1 MPEIGYNELTS
12 KICEVLMDRDNR
24 KFLKKLSVC
33 VAVIFVAVTAVSL
46 CVMNFTPLN
55 RLIGGYEEQKLD
67 LSRAYGANITYN
79 DDGTITLG
87 EGYSEIEF
95 TGIDA
100 RVGSIGF
107 DIDFDGSGKSGKV
120 YVDFADSTGS
130 YYKTNIARLT
140 LEDELDN
147 VMTCSF
153 SGEVSSLRLE
163 ISLDNYSSATLRGIT
178 LNQSISALH
187 ITETVLIYLL
197 IAAAAAA
204 VIYTVANPTGA
215 RRKFSENKVSCTRI
229 AAVITAAVMAFS
241 VYLTVTNMQKGWS
254 STHYS
259 FTSQEGDQISK
270 ELVDAFEHHQVSL
283 LEEPS
288 EELLSLDNPY
298 EYARREVE
306 VTQENFLWDHCLYN
320 GKYYSYYGIGP
331 VLALFL
337 PYHLITGYYFPSGWA
352 TLIFSL
358 VGIIFLTK
366 IYLAVIEKKFR
377 ELPTNTV
384 LAGLITLQ
392 MSSGIMFSAARPKFY
407 ELAIAGGFMCLTVGA
422 YLLMTSNI
430 LWDGKISYV
439 RLGFASFFLGYAVMC
454 RPTLAVYCI
463 AALFF
468 FAGGLKKALDGLEKK
483 QKTRT
488 FFKYAAVAL
497 VPLGVIALGQMV
509 YNYLRFDNP
518 LDFGIQ
524 YSLTIN
530 DFINSEFHWKYVLIN
545 MYAYLLNMPYFTPKT
560 FTHLASSVERFGL
573 NGYMFIDDAGKN
585 LISVGIIYRALPIFS
600 YLFAGKALNRVEKKK
615 RLLPMLL
622 IGVTCILMPLA
633 IIFSSWESGY
643 AVRYNADFSWQMVIG
658 ALVVAFT
665 LYKSIK
671 SESTKKLVNLIF
683 TVSTVACIYV
693 NMAQL
698 VSFVSVESTFWTN
711 LWR

>member
-1 MPEIGYNELTS
+1 
-12 KICEVLMDRDNR
+12 MDRENR
-24 KFLKKLSVC
+24 KFLKKLSICIV
-33 VAVIFVAVTAVSL
+33 VLFVIVTSVNL
-46 CVMNFTPLN
+46 CVMNFTPIN
-55 RLIGGYEEQKLD
+55 RLLGGYEEQKLD
-67 LSRAYGANITYN
+67 LSRADGANITYN

-87 EGYSEIEF
+87 EGYAELEF

-107 DIDFDGSGKSGKV
+107 DIDFGDSKKGGKV
-120 YVDFADSTGS
+120 CADFADATSS
-130 YYKTNIARLT
+130 YYRKNLTRLT
-140 LEDELDN
+140 IGKNFDN
-147 VMTCSF
+147 VMVCNF
-153 SGEVSSLRLE
+153 SGDVSRLRFE
-163 ISLDNYSSATLRGIT
+163 ISLDDYQSATLKGIT
-178 LNQSISALH
+178 LNQSISPMHIAEIVGLWFLVALGLT
-187 ITETVLIYLL
+187 ILIYM
-197 IAAAAAA
+197 I
-204 VIYTVANPTGA
+204 ANPVGA
-215 RRKFSENKVSCTRI
+215 RKKFSENRVGCARV
-229 AAVITAAVMAFS
+229 AAFITAAAMVFT
-241 VYLTVTNMQKGWS
+241 VCLTVTNVMKGWS
-254 STHYS
+254 NTYYS
-259 FTSQEGDQISK
+259 FTSQEGNQISK
-270 ELVDAFEHHQVSL
+270 ELVDAFEHHQVNL

-288 EELLSLDNPY
+288 EDLLKLDDPY
-298 EYARREVE
+298 EYVKRDAEVGSG
-306 VTQENFLWDHCLYN
+306 NFLWDHCFYN

-352 TLIFSL
+352 TLMFSL
-358 VGIIFLTK
+358 IGILFLTK

-377 ELPTNTV
+377 DLPTNTV
-384 LAGLITLQ
+384 TAGLITLQ
-392 MSSGIMFSAARPKFY
+392 LSSGIMFSAARPLFY
-407 ELAIAGGFMCLTVGA
+407 ELAIASGFMCVAIGA

-439 RLGFASFFLGYAVMC
+439 RLGFASFFLGYAVLC

-468 FAGGLKKALDGLEKK
+468 FAGGLKKALDGLEKR

-497 VPLGVIALGQMV
+497 VPLGIIALGQMT

-530 DFINSEFHWKYVLIN
+530 DFTHAEFHWKYVLIN
-545 MYAYLLNMPYFTPKT
+545 MYAYLFNMPHFTPRK
-560 FTHLASSVERFGL
+560 FTYLASSAERFGI
-573 NGYMFIDDAGKN
+573 NGYTFFDDAGKN
-585 LISVGIIYRALPIFS
+585 LVSVGIIYRALPMFA
-600 YLFAGKALNRVEKKK
+600 YLFSGKALQRVEKKK
-615 RLLPMLL
+615 RILPALL

-671 SESTKKLVNLIF
+671 SESTKKLVDLIF
-683 TVSTVACIYV
+683 TFSTVVCVYV
-693 NMAQL
+693 NIAQL
-698 VSFVSVESTFWTN
+698 IAFTSVEPAFWIN
-711 LWR
+711 LWK

>member
-1 MPEIGYNELTS
+1 
-12 KICEVLMDRDNR
+12 MDRENR
-24 KFLKKLSVC
+24 KFLKKLSICIV
-33 VAVIFVAVTAVSL
+33 VLFVIVTSVNL
-46 CVMNFTPLN
+46 CVMNFTPIN
-55 RLIGGYEEQKLD
+55 RLLGGYEEQKLD
-67 LSRAYGANITYN
+67 LSRADGANITYN

-87 EGYSEIEF
+87 EGYAELEF

-107 DIDFDGSGKSGKV
+107 DIDFGDSKKGGKV
-120 YVDFADSTGS
+120 CADFADATSS
-130 YYKTNIARLT
+130 YYRKNLTRLT
-140 LEDELDN
+140 IGKNFDN
-147 VMTCSF
+147 VMVCNF
-153 SGEVSSLRLE
+153 SGDVSRLRFE
-163 ISLDNYSSATLRGIT
+163 ISLDDYQSATLKGIT
-178 LNQSISALH
+178 LNQSISPMHIAEIVGLWFLVALGLT
-187 ITETVLIYLL
+187 ILIYM
-197 IAAAAAA
+197 I
-204 VIYTVANPTGA
+204 ANPVGA
-215 RRKFSENKVSCTRI
+215 RKKFSENRVGCARV
-229 AAVITAAVMAFS
+229 AAFITAAAMVFT
-241 VYLTVTNMQKGWS
+241 VCLTVTNVMKGWS
-254 STHYS
+254 NTYYS
-259 FTSQEGDQISK
+259 FTSQEGNQISK
-270 ELVDAFEHHQVSL
+270 ELVDAFEHHQVNL

-288 EELLSLDNPY
+288 EDLLKLDDPY
-298 EYARREVE
+298 EYVKRDAEVGSG
-306 VTQENFLWDHCLYN
+306 NFLWDHCFYN

-352 TLIFSL
+352 TLMFSL
-358 VGIIFLTK
+358 IGILFLTK

-377 ELPTNTV
+377 DLPTNTV
-384 LAGLITLQ
+384 TAGLITLQ
-392 MSSGIMFSAARPKFY
+392 LSSGIMFSAARPLFY
-407 ELAIAGGFMCLTVGA
+407 ELAIASGFMCVAIGA

-439 RLGFASFFLGYAVMC
+439 RLGFASFFLGYAVLC

-468 FAGGLKKALDGLEKK
+468 FAGGLKKALDGLEKR

-497 VPLGVIALGQMV
+497 VPLGIIALGQMV

-530 DFINSEFHWKYVLIN
+530 DFTRAEFHWKYVLIN
-545 MYAYLLNMPYFTPKT
+545 MYAYLFNMPHFTPRK
-560 FTHLASSVERFGL
+560 FTYLASSAERFGI
-573 NGYMFIDDAGKN
+573 NGYTFFDDAGKN
-585 LISVGIIYRALPIFS
+585 LVSVGIIYRALPMFA
-600 YLFAGKALNRVEKKK
+600 YLFSGKALQRVEKKK
-615 RLLPMLL
+615 RVLPILL

-671 SESTKKLVNLIF
+671 SESTKKLVDLIF
-683 TVSTVACIYV
+683 TFSTVVCVYV
-693 NMAQL
+693 NIAQL
-698 VSFVSVESTFWTN
+698 IAFTSVEQAFWIN
-711 LWR
+711 LWK

>member
-1 MPEIGYNELTS
+1 
-12 KICEVLMDRDNR
+12 MDRENR
-24 KFLKKLSVC
+24 KFLKKLSICIV
-33 VAVIFVAVTAVSL
+33 VLFVIVTSVNL
-46 CVMNFTPLN
+46 CVMNFTPIN
-55 RLIGGYEEQKLD
+55 RLLGGYEEQKLD
-67 LSRAYGANITYN
+67 LSRADGANITYN

-87 EGYSEIEF
+87 EGYAELEF

-107 DIDFDGSGKSGKV
+107 DIDFGDSTKGGKV
-120 YVDFADSTGS
+120 CADFADATSS
-130 YYKTNIARLT
+130 YYRKNLTRLT
-140 LEDELDN
+140 IGKNFDN
-147 VMTCSF
+147 VMVCNF
-153 SGEVSSLRLE
+153 SGDVSRLRFE
-163 ISLDNYSSATLRGIT
+163 ISLDDYQSATLKGIT
-178 LNQSISALH
+178 LNQSISPMHIAEIVGLWFLVALGLT
-187 ITETVLIYLL
+187 ILIYM
-197 IAAAAAA
+197 I
-204 VIYTVANPTGA
+204 ANPVGA
-215 RRKFSENKVSCTRI
+215 RKKFSENRVGCARV
-229 AAVITAAVMAFS
+229 AAFITAAAMVFT
-241 VYLTVTNMQKGWS
+241 VCLTVTNVMKGWS
-254 STHYS
+254 TTHYS
-259 FTSQEGDQISK
+259 FTSQEGNQISK
-270 ELVDAFEHHQVSL
+270 ELVDAFEHHQVNL

-288 EELLSLDNPY
+288 EDLLKLDNPY
-298 EYARREVE
+298 EYVKRDAEVGSG
-306 VTQENFLWDHCLYN
+306 NFLWDHCFYN

-352 TLIFSL
+352 TLMFSL
-358 VGIIFLTK
+358 IGILFLTK

-377 ELPTNTV
+377 DLPTNTV
-384 LAGLITLQ
+384 TAGLITLQ
-392 MSSGIMFSAARPKFY
+392 LSSGIMFSAARPLFY
-407 ELAIAGGFMCLTVGA
+407 ELAIASGFMCVAIGA

-439 RLGFASFFLGYAVMC
+439 RLGFASFFLGYAVLC

-468 FAGGLKKALDGLEKK
+468 FAGGLKKALDGLEKR

-497 VPLGVIALGQMV
+497 VPLGIIALGQMT

-530 DFINSEFHWKYVLIN
+530 DFTHAEFHWKYVLIN
-545 MYAYLLNMPYFTPKT
+545 MYAYLFNMPHFTPRK
-560 FTHLASSVERFGL
+560 FTYLASSAERFGI
-573 NGYMFIDDAGKN
+573 NGYTFFDDAGKN
-585 LISVGIIYRALPIFS
+585 LVSVGIIYRALPMFA
-600 YLFAGKALNRVEKKK
+600 YLFSGKALQRVEKKK
-615 RLLPMLL
+615 RVLPILL

-671 SESTKKLVNLIF
+671 SESTKKLVDLIF
-683 TVSTVACIYV
+683 MFSTVVCVYV
-693 NMAQL
+693 NIAQL
-698 VSFVSVESTFWTN
+698 IAFTSVEPAFWIN
-711 LWR
+711 LWK

>member
-1 MPEIGYNELTS
+1 
-12 KICEVLMDRDNR
+12 MDRENR
-24 KFLKKLSVC
+24 KFLKKLSIC
-33 VAVIFVAVTAVSL
+33 IAVLFVIVTSVSL
-46 CVMNFTPLN
+46 CVMNFTPIN
-55 RLIGGYEEQKLD
+55 RLLGGYDEQKLD
-67 LSRAYGANITYN
+67 LSSADGANTTYN

-107 DIDFDGSGKSGKV
+107 DVDFVGTTLSEGTVS
-120 YVDFADSTGS
+120 VDFADSTSS
-130 YYKTNIARLT
+130 YYRKNMVKGKLYRTTFAAEKFGGDTACI
-140 LEDELDN
+140 
-147 VMTCSF
+147 MTCNF
-153 SGEVSSLRLE
+153 SGEVSKLKFTVFIDSGDGAILK
-163 ISLDNYSSATLRGIT
+163 GIT
-178 LNQSISALH
+178 LNKAISPLQMAITIFIHLVVALAAE
-187 ITETVLIYLL
+187 IIIY
-197 IAAAAAA
+197 I
-204 VIYTVANPTGA
+204 IANPVGA
-215 RRKFSENKVSCTRI
+215 RKKFSENRVGCARV
-229 AAVITAAVMAFS
+229 AAFITAAAMVFT
-241 VYLTVTNMQKGWS
+241 VCLTVTNVMKGWS
-254 STHYS
+254 NTYYS
-259 FTSQEGDQISK
+259 FTSQEGNQISK
-270 ELVDAFEHHQVSL
+270 ELVDAFEHHQVNL

-288 EELLSLDNPY
+288 EDLLKLDNPY
-298 EYARREVE
+298 EYVKRDAEVGSG
-306 VTQENFLWDHCLYN
+306 NFLWDHCFYN

-352 TLIFSL
+352 TLMFSL
-358 VGIIFLTK
+358 IGILFLTK

-377 ELPTNTV
+377 DLPTNTV
-384 LAGLITLQ
+384 TAGLITLQ
-392 MSSGIMFSAARPKFY
+392 LSSGIMFSAARPTFY
-407 ELAIAGGFMCLTVGA
+407 ELAIASGFMCVAIGA

-439 RLGFASFFLGYAVMC
+439 RLGFASFFLGYAVLC

-468 FAGGLKKALDGLEKK
+468 FAGGLKKALDGLEKR

-497 VPLGVIALGQMV
+497 VPLGIIALGQMT

-530 DFINSEFHWKYVLIN
+530 DFTRAEFHWKYVLIN
-545 MYAYLLNMPYFTPKT
+545 MYAYLFNMPHFTPRK
-560 FTHLASSVERFGL
+560 FTYLASSAERFGI
-573 NGYMFIDDAGKN
+573 NGYTFFDDAGKN
-585 LISVGIIYRALPIFS
+585 LVSVGIIYRALPIFA
-600 YLFAGKALNRVEKKK
+600 YLFSGKALKRVEKKK
-615 RLLPMLL
+615 RILPALL
-622 IGVTCILMPLA
+622 IGVTCILMPLV

-671 SESTKKLVNLIF
+671 SESTKKLVDLIF
-683 TVSTVACIYV
+683 TFSTVVCVYV
-693 NMAQL
+693 NIAQL
-698 VSFVSVESTFWTN
+698 ILFTGIEEIVFWTN

>member
-1 MPEIGYNELTS
+1 
-12 KICEVLMDRDNR
+12 MDRENR
-24 KFLKKLSVC
+24 KFLKKLSICIV
-33 VAVIFVAVTAVSL
+33 VLFVIVTSVNL
-46 CVMNFTPLN
+46 CVMNFTPIN
-55 RLIGGYEEQKLD
+55 RLLGGYEEQKLD
-67 LSRAYGANITYN
+67 LSRADGANITYN

-107 DIDFDGSGKSGKV
+107 DVDFVGTTLSEGTVS
-120 YVDFADSTGS
+120 VDFADSTSS
-130 YYKTNIARLT
+130 YYRKNMVKGKLYRTTFAAEKFGGDTACI
-140 LEDELDN
+140 
-147 VMTCSF
+147 MTCNF
-153 SGEVSSLRLE
+153 SGEVSKLKFTVFIDSGDGAILK
-163 ISLDNYSSATLRGIT
+163 GIT
-178 LNQSISALH
+178 LNKAISPLQMAITIFIHLVVALAAE
-187 ITETVLIYLL
+187 IIIY
-197 IAAAAAA
+197 I
-204 VIYTVANPTGA
+204 IANPVGA
-215 RRKFSENKVSCTRI
+215 RKKFSENRVGCARV
-229 AAVITAAVMAFS
+229 AAFITAAAMVFT
-241 VYLTVTNMQKGWS
+241 VCLTVTNVMKGWS
-254 STHYS
+254 TTHYS
-259 FTSQEGDQISK
+259 FTSQEGNQISK
-270 ELVDAFEHHQVSL
+270 ELVDAFEHHQVNL

-288 EELLSLDNPY
+288 EDLLKLDNPY
-298 EYARREVE
+298 EYVKRDAEVGSG
-306 VTQENFLWDHCLYN
+306 NFLWDHCFYN

-352 TLIFSL
+352 TLMFSL
-358 VGIIFLTK
+358 IGILFLTK

-377 ELPTNTV
+377 DLPTNTV
-384 LAGLITLQ
+384 TAGLITLQ
-392 MSSGIMFSAARPKFY
+392 LSSGIMFSAARPLFY
-407 ELAIAGGFMCLTVGA
+407 ELAIASGFMCVAIGA

-439 RLGFASFFLGYAVMC
+439 RLGFASFFLGYAVLC

-468 FAGGLKKALDGLEKK
+468 FAGGLKKALDGLEKR

-497 VPLGVIALGQMV
+497 VPLGIIALGQMT

-530 DFINSEFHWKYVLIN
+530 DFTRAEFHWKYVLIN
-545 MYAYLLNMPYFTPKT
+545 MYAYLFNMPHFTPRK
-560 FTHLASSVERFGL
+560 FTYLASSVERFGI
-573 NGYMFIDDAGKN
+573 NGYMFFDEGGKN
-585 LISVGIIYRALPIFS
+585 LISVGIIYRALPIFA
-600 YLFAGKALNRVEKKK
+600 YLFSGKALKRVEKKK
-615 RLLPMLL
+615 RILPALL
-622 IGVTCILMPLA
+622 IGVTCILMPLV

-671 SESTKKLVNLIF
+671 SESTKKLVDLIF
-683 TVSTVACIYV
+683 TFSTVVCVYV
-693 NMAQL
+693 NIAQL
-698 VSFVSVESTFWTN
+698 ILFTGIEEIVFWTN

>member
-1 MPEIGYNELTS
+1 
-12 KICEVLMDRDNR
+12 MDRENR
-24 KFLKKLSVC
+24 KFLKKLSICIV
-33 VAVIFVAVTAVSL
+33 VLFVIVTSVNL
-46 CVMNFTPLN
+46 CVMNFTPIN
-55 RLIGGYEEQKLD
+55 RLLGGYEEQKLD
-67 LSRAYGANITYN
+67 LSRADGANITYN

-107 DIDFDGSGKSGKV
+107 DVDFVGTTLSEGTVS
-120 YVDFADSTGS
+120 VDFADSTSS
-130 YYKTNIARLT
+130 YYRKNMVKGKLYRTTFAAEKFGGDTACI
-140 LEDELDN
+140 
-147 VMTCSF
+147 MTCNF
-153 SGEVSSLRLE
+153 SGEVSKLKFTVFIDSGDGAILK
-163 ISLDNYSSATLRGIT
+163 GIT
-178 LNQSISALH
+178 LNKAISPLQMAITIFIHLVVALAAE
-187 ITETVLIYLL
+187 IIIY
-197 IAAAAAA
+197 I
-204 VIYTVANPTGA
+204 IANPVGA
-215 RRKFSENKVSCTRI
+215 RKKFSENRVGCARV
-229 AAVITAAVMAFS
+229 AAFITAAAMVFT
-241 VYLTVTNMQKGWS
+241 VCLTVTNVMKGWPDS
-254 STHYS
+254 FYS
-259 FTSQEGDQISK
+259 FTSQGGDQISK
-270 ELVDAFEHHQVSL
+270 GLVDAFEHHQVNL

-288 EELLSLDNPY
+288 EDLLKLDNPY
-298 EYARREVE
+298 EYVKRDAEVGSG
-306 VTQENFLWDHCLYN
+306 NFLWDHCFYN

-352 TLIFSL
+352 TLMFSL
-358 VGIIFLTK
+358 IGILFLTK

-377 ELPTNTV
+377 DLPTNTV
-384 LAGLITLQ
+384 TAGLITLQ
-392 MSSGIMFSAARPKFY
+392 LSSGVMFSAARPLFY
-407 ELAIAGGFMCLTVGA
+407 ELAIASGFMCVAIGA

-439 RLGFASFFLGYAVMC
+439 RLGFASFFLGYAVLC

-468 FAGGLKKALDGLEKK
+468 FAGGLKKALDGLEKR

-497 VPLGVIALGQMV
+497 VPLGIIALGQMT

-530 DFINSEFHWKYVLIN
+530 DFTRAEFHWKYVLIN
-545 MYAYLLNMPYFTPKT
+545 MYAYLFNMPHFTPRK
-560 FTHLASSVERFGL
+560 FTYLASSVERFGI
-573 NGYMFIDDAGKN
+573 NGYMFFDEGGKN
-585 LISVGIIYRALPIFS
+585 LISVGIIYRALPIFA
-600 YLFAGKALNRVEKKK
+600 YLFSGKALKRVEKKK
-615 RLLPMLL
+615 RILPALL
-622 IGVTCILMPLA
+622 IGVTCILMPLV

-671 SESTKKLVNLIF
+671 SESTKKLVDLIF
-683 TVSTVACIYV
+683 TFSTVVCVYV
-693 NMAQL
+693 NIAQL
-698 VSFVSVESTFWTN
+698 ILFTGIEEIVFWTN

>member
-1 MPEIGYNELTS
+1 
-12 KICEVLMDRDNR
+12 MDRENR
-24 KFLKKLSVC
+24 KFLKKLSICIV
-33 VAVIFVAVTAVSL
+33 VLFVIVTSVNL
-46 CVMNFTPLN
+46 CVMNFTPIN
-55 RLIGGYEEQKLD
+55 RLLGGYEEQKLD
-67 LSRAYGANITYN
+67 LSRADGANITYN

-87 EGYSEIEF
+87 EGYAELEF

-107 DIDFDGSGKSGKV
+107 DIDFGDSKKGGKV
-120 YVDFADSTGS
+120 CADFADATSS
-130 YYKTNIARLT
+130 YYRKNLTRLT
-140 LEDELDN
+140 IGKNFDN
-147 VMTCSF
+147 VMVCNF
-153 SGEVSSLRLE
+153 SGDVSRLRFE
-163 ISLDNYSSATLRGIT
+163 ISLDDYQSATLKGIT
-178 LNQSISALH
+178 LNQSISPMHIAEIAGLWFLVALGLT
-187 ITETVLIYLL
+187 ILIYM
-197 IAAAAAA
+197 I
-204 VIYTVANPTGA
+204 ANPVGA
-215 RRKFSENKVSCTRI
+215 RKKFSENRVGCARV
-229 AAVITAAVMAFS
+229 AAFITAAAMVFT
-241 VYLTVTNMQKGWS
+241 VCLTVTNVMKGWS
-254 STHYS
+254 TTHYS
-259 FTSQEGDQISK
+259 FTSQEGNQISK
-270 ELVDAFEHHQVSL
+270 ELVDAFEHHQVNL

-288 EELLSLDNPY
+288 EDLLKLDNPY
-298 EYARREVE
+298 EYVKRDAEVGSG
-306 VTQENFLWDHCLYN
+306 NFLWDHCFYN

-352 TLIFSL
+352 TLMFSL
-358 VGIIFLTK
+358 IGILFLTK

-377 ELPTNTV
+377 DLPTNTV
-384 LAGLITLQ
+384 TAGLITLQ
-392 MSSGIMFSAARPKFY
+392 LSSGIMFSAARPLFY
-407 ELAIAGGFMCLTVGA
+407 ELAIASGFMCVAIGA

-439 RLGFASFFLGYAVMC
+439 RLGFASFFLGYAVLC

-468 FAGGLKKALDGLEKK
+468 FAGGLKKALDGLEKR

-497 VPLGVIALGQMV
+497 VPLGIIALGQMT

-530 DFINSEFHWKYVLIN
+530 DFTHAEFHWKYVLIN
-545 MYAYLLNMPYFTPKT
+545 MYAYLFNMPHFTPRK
-560 FTHLASSVERFGL
+560 FTYLASSAERFGI
-573 NGYMFIDDAGKN
+573 NGYTFFDDAGKN
-585 LISVGIIYRALPIFS
+585 LVSVGIIYRALPMFA
-600 YLFAGKALNRVEKKK
+600 YLFSGKALQRVEKKK
-615 RLLPMLL
+615 RILPALL

-671 SESTKKLVNLIF
+671 SESTKKLVDLIF
-683 TVSTVACIYV
+683 TFSTVVCVYV
-693 NMAQL
+693 NIAQL
-698 VSFVSVESTFWTN
+698 IAFTSVESAFWIN
-711 LWR
+711 LWK

>member
-1 MPEIGYNELTS
+1 
-12 KICEVLMDRDNR
+12 MDRENR
-24 KFLKKLSVC
+24 KFLKKLSICIV
-33 VAVIFVAVTAVSL
+33 VLFVIVTSVNL
-46 CVMNFTPLN
+46 CVMNFTPIN
-55 RLIGGYEEQKLD
+55 RLLGGYEEQKLD
-67 LSRAYGANITYN
+67 LSRADGANITYN

-87 EGYSEIEF
+87 EGYAELEF

-107 DIDFDGSGKSGKV
+107 DIDFGDSKKGGKV
-120 YVDFADSTGS
+120 CADFADATSS
-130 YYKTNIARLT
+130 YYRKNLTRLT
-140 LEDELDN
+140 IGKNFDN
-147 VMTCSF
+147 VMVCNF
-153 SGEVSSLRLE
+153 SGDVSRLRFE
-163 ISLDNYSSATLRGIT
+163 ISLDDYQSATLKGIT
-178 LNQSISALH
+178 LNQSISPMHIAEIVGLWFLVALGLT
-187 ITETVLIYLL
+187 ILIYM
-197 IAAAAAA
+197 I
-204 VIYTVANPTGA
+204 ANPVGA
-215 RRKFSENKVSCTRI
+215 RKKFSENRVGCARV
-229 AAVITAAVMAFS
+229 AAFITAAAMVFT
-241 VYLTVTNMQKGWS
+241 VCLTVTNVMKGWS
-254 STHYS
+254 TTHYS
-259 FTSQEGDQISK
+259 FTSQEGNQISK
-270 ELVDAFEHHQVSL
+270 ELVDAFEHHQVNL

-288 EELLSLDNPY
+288 EDLLKLDNPY
-298 EYARREVE
+298 EYVKRDAEVGSG
-306 VTQENFLWDHCLYN
+306 NFLWDHCFYN

-352 TLIFSL
+352 TLMFSL
-358 VGIIFLTK
+358 IGILFLTK

-377 ELPTNTV
+377 DLPTNTV
-384 LAGLITLQ
+384 TAGLITLQ
-392 MSSGIMFSAARPKFY
+392 LSSGIMFSAARPLFY
-407 ELAIAGGFMCLTVGA
+407 ELAIASGFMCVAIGA

-439 RLGFASFFLGYAVMC
+439 RLGFASFFLGYAVLC

-468 FAGGLKKALDGLEKK
+468 FAGGLKKALDGLEKR

-497 VPLGVIALGQMV
+497 VPLGIIALGQMT

-530 DFINSEFHWKYVLIN
+530 DFTHAEFHWKYVLIN
-545 MYAYLLNMPYFTPKT
+545 MYAYLFNMPHFTPRK
-560 FTHLASSVERFGL
+560 FTYLASSAERFGI
-573 NGYMFIDDAGKN
+573 NGYTFFDDAGKN
-585 LISVGIIYRALPIFS
+585 LVSVGIIYRALPMFA
-600 YLFAGKALNRVEKKK
+600 YLFSGKALQRVEKKK
-615 RLLPMLL
+615 RILPILL

-671 SESTKKLVNLIF
+671 SESTKKLVDLIF
-683 TVSTVACIYV
+683 TFSTVVCVYV
-693 NMAQL
+693 NIAQL
-698 VSFVSVESTFWTN
+698 IAFTSVEPAFWIN
-711 LWR
+711 LWK

>member
-1 MPEIGYNELTS
+1 
-12 KICEVLMDRDNR
+12 MDRENR
-24 KFLKKLSVC
+24 KFLKKLSICIV
-33 VAVIFVAVTAVSL
+33 VLFVIVTSVNL
-46 CVMNFTPLN
+46 CVMNFTPIN
-55 RLIGGYEEQKLD
+55 RLLGGYEEQKLD
-67 LSRAYGANITYN
+67 LSRADGANITYN

-87 EGYSEIEF
+87 EGYAELEF

-107 DIDFDGSGKSGKV
+107 DIDFGDSKKGGKV
-120 YVDFADSTGS
+120 CADFADATSS
-130 YYKTNIARLT
+130 YYRKNLTRLT
-140 LEDELDN
+140 IGKNFDN
-147 VMTCSF
+147 VMVCNF
-153 SGEVSSLRLE
+153 SGDVSRLRFE
-163 ISLDNYSSATLRGIT
+163 ISLDDYQSATLKGIT
-178 LNQSISALH
+178 LNQSISPMHIAEIVGLWFLVALGLT
-187 ITETVLIYLL
+187 ILIYM
-197 IAAAAAA
+197 I
-204 VIYTVANPTGA
+204 ANPVGA
-215 RRKFSENKVSCTRI
+215 RKKFSENRVGCARV
-229 AAVITAAVMAFS
+229 AAFITAAAMVFT
-241 VYLTVTNMQKGWS
+241 VCLTVTNVMKGWS
-254 STHYS
+254 NTYYS
-259 FTSQEGDQISK
+259 FTSQEGNQISK
-270 ELVDAFEHHQVSL
+270 ELVDAFEHHQGNL

-288 EELLSLDNPY
+288 EDLLKLDDPY
-298 EYARREVE
+298 EYVKRDAEVGSG
-306 VTQENFLWDHCLYN
+306 NFLWDHCFYN

-352 TLIFSL
+352 TLMFSL
-358 VGIIFLTK
+358 IGILFLTK

-377 ELPTNTV
+377 DLPTNTV
-384 LAGLITLQ
+384 TAGLITLQ
-392 MSSGIMFSAARPKFY
+392 LSSGIMFSAARPLFY
-407 ELAIAGGFMCLTVGA
+407 ELAIASGFMCVAIGA

-439 RLGFASFFLGYAVMC
+439 RLGFASFFLGYAVLC

-468 FAGGLKKALDGLEKK
+468 FAGGLKKALDGLEKR

-497 VPLGVIALGQMV
+497 VPLGIIALGQMT

-530 DFINSEFHWKYVLIN
+530 DFTHAEFHWKYVLIN
-545 MYAYLLNMPYFTPKT
+545 MYAYLFNMPHFTPRK
-560 FTHLASSVERFGL
+560 FTYLASSAERFGI
-573 NGYMFIDDAGKN
+573 NGYTFFDDAGKN
-585 LISVGIIYRALPIFS
+585 LVSVGIIYRALPMFA
-600 YLFAGKALNRVEKKK
+600 YLFSGKALQRVEKKK
-615 RLLPMLL
+615 RVLPILL

-671 SESTKKLVNLIF
+671 SESTKKLVDLIF
-683 TVSTVACIYV
+683 TFSTVVCVYV
-693 NMAQL
+693 NIAQL
-698 VSFVSVESTFWTN
+698 IAFTSVEPAFWIN
-711 LWR
+711 LWK

>member
-1 MPEIGYNELTS
+1 
-12 KICEVLMDRDNR
+12 MDRENR
-24 KFLKKLSVC
+24 KFLKKLSICIV
-33 VAVIFVAVTAVSL
+33 VLFVIVTSVNL
-46 CVMNFTPLN
+46 CVMNFTPIN
-55 RLIGGYEEQKLD
+55 RLLGGYEEQKLD
-67 LSRAYGANITYN
+67 LSRADGANITYN

-107 DIDFDGSGKSGKV
+107 DVDFVGTTLSEGTVS
-120 YVDFADSTGS
+120 VDFADSTSS
-130 YYKTNIARLT
+130 YYRKNMVKGKLYRTTFAAEKFGGDTACI
-140 LEDELDN
+140 
-147 VMTCSF
+147 MTCNF
-153 SGEVSSLRLE
+153 SGEVSKLKFTVFIDSGDGAILK
-163 ISLDNYSSATLRGIT
+163 GIT
-178 LNQSISALH
+178 LNKAISPLQMAITIFIHLVVALAAE
-187 ITETVLIYLL
+187 IIIY
-197 IAAAAAA
+197 I
-204 VIYTVANPTGA
+204 IANPVGA
-215 RRKFSENKVSCTRI
+215 RKKFSENRVGCARV
-229 AAVITAAVMAFS
+229 AAFITAAAMVFT
-241 VYLTVTNMQKGWS
+241 VCLTVTNVMKGWS
-254 STHYS
+254 TTHYS
-259 FTSQEGDQISK
+259 FTSQEGNQISK
-270 ELVDAFEHHQVSL
+270 ELVDAFEHHQVNL

-288 EELLSLDNPY
+288 EDLLKLDNPY
-298 EYARREVE
+298 EYVKRDAEVGSG
-306 VTQENFLWDHCLYN
+306 NFLWDHCFYN

-352 TLIFSL
+352 TLMFSL
-358 VGIIFLTK
+358 IGILFLTK

-377 ELPTNTV
+377 DLPTNTV
-384 LAGLITLQ
+384 TAGLITLQ
-392 MSSGIMFSAARPKFY
+392 LSSGIMFSAARPLFY
-407 ELAIAGGFMCLTVGA
+407 ELAIASGFMCVAIGA

-439 RLGFASFFLGYAVMC
+439 RLGFASFFLGYAVLC

-468 FAGGLKKALDGLEKK
+468 FAGGLKKALDGLEKR

-497 VPLGVIALGQMV
+497 VPLGIIALGQMT

-530 DFINSEFHWKYVLIN
+530 DFTRAEFHWKYVLIN
-545 MYAYLLNMPYFTPKT
+545 MYAYLFNMPHFTPRK
-560 FTHLASSVERFGL
+560 FTYLASSAERFGI
-573 NGYMFIDDAGKN
+573 NGYTFFDDAGKN
-585 LISVGIIYRALPIFS
+585 LVSVGIIYRALPMFA
-600 YLFAGKALNRVEKKK
+600 YLFSGKALQRVEKKK
-615 RLLPMLL
+615 RVLPILL

-671 SESTKKLVNLIF
+671 SESTKKLVDLIF
-683 TVSTVACIYV
+683 TFSTVVCVYV
-693 NMAQL
+693 NIAQL
-698 VSFVSVESTFWTN
+698 ILFTGIEEIVFWTN

>member
-1 MPEIGYNELTS
+1 
-12 KICEVLMDRDNR
+12 MDRENR
-24 KFLKKLSVC
+24 KFLKKLSICIV
-33 VAVIFVAVTAVSL
+33 VLFVIVTSVNL
-46 CVMNFTPLN
+46 CVMNFTPIN
-55 RLIGGYEEQKLD
+55 RLLGGYEEQKLD
-67 LSRAYGANITYN
+67 LSRADGANITYN

-87 EGYSEIEF
+87 EGYAELEF

-107 DIDFDGSGKSGKV
+107 DIDFGDSKKGGKV
-120 YVDFADSTGS
+120 CADFADATSS
-130 YYKTNIARLT
+130 YYRKNLTRLT
-140 LEDELDN
+140 IGKNFDN
-147 VMTCSF
+147 VMVCNF
-153 SGEVSSLRLE
+153 SGDVSRLRFE
-163 ISLDNYSSATLRGIT
+163 ISLDDYQSATLKGIT
-178 LNQSISALH
+178 LNQSISPMHIAEIVGLWFLVALGLT
-187 ITETVLIYLL
+187 ILIYM
-197 IAAAAAA
+197 I
-204 VIYTVANPTGA
+204 ANPVGA
-215 RRKFSENKVSCTRI
+215 RKKFSENRVGCARV
-229 AAVITAAVMAFS
+229 AAFITAAAMVFT
-241 VYLTVTNMQKGWS
+241 VCLTVTNVMKGWS
-254 STHYS
+254 TTHYS
-259 FTSQEGDQISK
+259 FTSQEGNQISK
-270 ELVDAFEHHQVSL
+270 ELVDAFEHHQVNL

-288 EELLSLDNPY
+288 EDLLKLDNPY
-298 EYARREVE
+298 EYVKRDAEVGSG
-306 VTQENFLWDHCLYN
+306 NFLWDHCFYN

-352 TLIFSL
+352 TLMFSL
-358 VGIIFLTK
+358 IGILFLTK

-377 ELPTNTV
+377 DLPTNTV
-384 LAGLITLQ
+384 TAGLITLQ
-392 MSSGIMFSAARPKFY
+392 MSSGIMFSAARPLFY
-407 ELAIAGGFMCLTVGA
+407 ELAIASGFMCVAIGA

-439 RLGFASFFLGYAVMC
+439 RLGFASFFLGYAVLC

-468 FAGGLKKALDGLEKK
+468 FAGGLKKALDGLEKR

-497 VPLGVIALGQMV
+497 VPLGIIALGQMT

-530 DFINSEFHWKYVLIN
+530 DFTHAEFHWKYVLIN
-545 MYAYLLNMPYFTPKT
+545 MYAYLFNMPHFTPRK
-560 FTHLASSVERFGL
+560 FTYLASSAERFGI
-573 NGYMFIDDAGKN
+573 NGYTFFDDAGKN
-585 LISVGIIYRALPIFS
+585 LVSVGIIYRALPMFA
-600 YLFAGKALNRVEKKK
+600 YLFSGKALQRVEKKK
-615 RLLPMLL
+615 RVLPILL

-671 SESTKKLVNLIF
+671 SESTKKLVDLIF
-683 TVSTVACIYV
+683 TFSTVVCVYV
-693 NMAQL
+693 NIAQL
-698 VSFVSVESTFWTN
+698 IAFTSVEPAFWIN
-711 LWR
+711 LWK

>member
-1 MPEIGYNELTS
+1 
-12 KICEVLMDRDNR
+12 MDRENR
-24 KFLKKLSVC
+24 KFLKKLSICIV
-33 VAVIFVAVTAVSL
+33 VLFVIVTSVNL
-46 CVMNFTPLN
+46 CVMNFTPIN
-55 RLIGGYEEQKLD
+55 RLLGGYEEQKLD
-67 LSRAYGANITYN
+67 LSRADGANITYN

-87 EGYSEIEF
+87 EGYAELEF

-107 DIDFDGSGKSGKV
+107 DIDFGDSKKGGKV
-120 YVDFADSTGS
+120 CADFADATSS
-130 YYKTNIARLT
+130 YYRKNLTRLT
-140 LEDELDN
+140 IGKNFDN
-147 VMTCSF
+147 VMVCNF
-153 SGEVSSLRLE
+153 SGDVSRLRFE
-163 ISLDNYSSATLRGIT
+163 ISLDDYQSATLKGIT
-178 LNQSISALH
+178 LNQSISPMHIAEIVGLWFLVALGLT
-187 ITETVLIYLL
+187 ILIYM
-197 IAAAAAA
+197 I
-204 VIYTVANPTGA
+204 ANPVGA
-215 RRKFSENKVSCTRI
+215 RKKFSENRVGCARV
-229 AAVITAAVMAFS
+229 AAFITAAAMVFT
-241 VYLTVTNMQKGWS
+241 VCLTVTNVMKGWS
-254 STHYS
+254 NTYYS
-259 FTSQEGDQISK
+259 FTSQEGNQISK
-270 ELVDAFEHHQVSL
+270 ELVDAFEHHQVNL

-288 EELLSLDNPY
+288 EDLLKLDNPY
-298 EYARREVE
+298 EYVKRDAEVGSG
-306 VTQENFLWDHCLYN
+306 NFLWDHCFYN

-352 TLIFSL
+352 TLMFSL
-358 VGIIFLTK
+358 IGILFLTK

-377 ELPTNTV
+377 DLPTNTV
-384 LAGLITLQ
+384 TAGLITLQ
-392 MSSGIMFSAARPKFY
+392 LSSGIMFSAARPLFY
-407 ELAIAGGFMCLTVGA
+407 ELAIASGFMCVAIGA

-439 RLGFASFFLGYAVMC
+439 RLGFASFFLGYAVLC

-468 FAGGLKKALDGLEKK
+468 FAGGLKKALDGLEKR

-497 VPLGVIALGQMV
+497 VPLGIIALGQMT

-530 DFINSEFHWKYVLIN
+530 DFTRAEFHWKYVLIN
-545 MYAYLLNMPYFTPKT
+545 MYAYLFNMPHFTPRK
-560 FTHLASSVERFGL
+560 FTYLASSAERFGI
-573 NGYMFIDDAGKN
+573 NGYTFFNDPGKN
-585 LISVGIIYRALPIFS
+585 LVSVGIIYRALPMFA
-600 YLFAGKALNRVEKKK
+600 YLFSGKALQRVEKKK
-615 RLLPMLL
+615 RVLPILL

-671 SESTKKLVNLIF
+671 SESTKKLVDLIF
-683 TVSTVACIYV
+683 TFSTVVCVYV
-693 NMAQL
+693 NIAQL
-698 VSFVSVESTFWTN
+698 IAFTSVEPAFWIN
-711 LWR
+711 LWK

>member
-1 MPEIGYNELTS
+1 
-12 KICEVLMDRDNR
+12 MDRENR
-24 KFLKKLSVC
+24 KFLKKLSICIV
-33 VAVIFVAVTAVSL
+33 VLFVIVTSVNL
-46 CVMNFTPLN
+46 CVMNFTPIN
-55 RLIGGYEEQKLD
+55 RLLGGYEEQKLD
-67 LSRAYGANITYN
+67 LSRADGANITYN

-87 EGYSEIEF
+87 EGYAELEF

-107 DIDFDGSGKSGKV
+107 DIDFGDSKKGGKV
-120 YVDFADSTGS
+120 CADFADATSS
-130 YYKTNIARLT
+130 YYRKNLTRLT
-140 LEDELDN
+140 IGKNFDN
-147 VMTCSF
+147 VMVCNF
-153 SGEVSSLRLE
+153 SGDVSRLRFE
-163 ISLDNYSSATLRGIT
+163 ISLDDYQSATLKGIT
-178 LNQSISALH
+178 LNQSISPMHIAEIVGLWFLVALGLT
-187 ITETVLIYLL
+187 ILIYM
-197 IAAAAAA
+197 I
-204 VIYTVANPTGA
+204 ANPVGA
-215 RRKFSENKVSCTRI
+215 RKKFSENRVGCARV
-229 AAVITAAVMAFS
+229 AAFITAAAMVFT
-241 VYLTVTNMQKGWS
+241 VCLTVTNVMKGWS
-254 STHYS
+254 NTYYS
-259 FTSQEGDQISK
+259 FTSQEGNQISK
-270 ELVDAFEHHQVSL
+270 ELVDAFEHHQVNL

-288 EELLSLDNPY
+288 EDLLKLDDPY
-298 EYARREVE
+298 EYVKRDAEVGSG
-306 VTQENFLWDHCLYN
+306 NFLWDHCFYN

-352 TLIFSL
+352 TLMFSL
-358 VGIIFLTK
+358 IGILFLTK

-377 ELPTNTV
+377 DLPTNTV
-384 LAGLITLQ
+384 TAGLIILQ
-392 MSSGIMFSAARPKFY
+392 LSSGIMFSAARPLFY
-407 ELAIAGGFMCLTVGA
+407 ELAIASGFMCVAIGA

-439 RLGFASFFLGYAVMC
+439 RLGFASFFLGYAVLC

-468 FAGGLKKALDGLEKK
+468 FAGGLKKALDGLEKR

-497 VPLGVIALGQMV
+497 VPLGIIALGQMT

-530 DFINSEFHWKYVLIN
+530 DFTHAEFHWKYVLIN
-545 MYAYLLNMPYFTPKT
+545 MYAYLFNMPHFTPRK
-560 FTHLASSVERFGL
+560 FTYLASSAERFGI
-573 NGYMFIDDAGKN
+573 NGYTFFDDAGKN
-585 LISVGIIYRALPIFS
+585 LVSVGIIYRALPMFA
-600 YLFAGKALNRVEKKK
+600 YLFSGKALQRVEKKK
-615 RLLPMLL
+615 RVLPILL

-671 SESTKKLVNLIF
+671 SESTKKLVDLIF
-683 TVSTVACIYV
+683 TFSTVVCVYV
-693 NMAQL
+693 NIAQL
-698 VSFVSVESTFWTN
+698 IAFTSVEPAFWIN
-711 LWR
+711 LWK

>member
-1 MPEIGYNELTS
+1 
-12 KICEVLMDRDNR
+12 MDRENR
-24 KFLKKLSVC
+24 KFLKKLSICIV
-33 VAVIFVAVTAVSL
+33 VLFVIVTSVNL
-46 CVMNFTPLN
+46 CVMNFTPIN
-55 RLIGGYEEQKLD
+55 RLLGGYEEQKLD
-67 LSRAYGANITYN
+67 LSRADGANITYN

-87 EGYSEIEF
+87 EGYAELEF

-107 DIDFDGSGKSGKV
+107 DIDFGDSKKGGKV
-120 YVDFADSTGS
+120 CADFADATSS
-130 YYKTNIARLT
+130 YYRKNLTRLT
-140 LEDELDN
+140 IGKNFDN
-147 VMTCSF
+147 VMVCNF
-153 SGEVSSLRLE
+153 SGDVSRLRFE
-163 ISLDNYSSATLRGIT
+163 ISLDDYQSATLKGIT
-178 LNQSISALH
+178 LNQSISPMHIAEIVGLWFLVALGLT
-187 ITETVLIYLL
+187 ILIYM
-197 IAAAAAA
+197 I
-204 VIYTVANPTGA
+204 ANPVGA
-215 RRKFSENKVSCTRI
+215 RKKFSENRVGCARV
-229 AAVITAAVMAFS
+229 AAFITAAAMVFT
-241 VYLTVTNMQKGWS
+241 VCLTVTNVMKGWS
-254 STHYS
+254 TTHYS
-259 FTSQEGDQISK
+259 FTSQEGNQISK
-270 ELVDAFEHHQVSL
+270 ELVDAFEHHQVNL

-288 EELLSLDNPY
+288 EDLLKLDNPY
-298 EYARREVE
+298 EYVKRDAEVGSG
-306 VTQENFLWDHCLYN
+306 NFLWDHCFYN

-352 TLIFSL
+352 TLMFSL
-358 VGIIFLTK
+358 IGILFLTK

-377 ELPTNTV
+377 DLPTNTV
-384 LAGLITLQ
+384 TAGLITLQ
-392 MSSGIMFSAARPKFY
+392 LSSGIMFSAARPLFY
-407 ELAIAGGFMCLTVGA
+407 ELAIASGFMCVAIGA

-439 RLGFASFFLGYAVMC
+439 RLGFASFFLGYAVLC

-468 FAGGLKKALDGLEKK
+468 FAGGLKKALDGLEKR

-497 VPLGVIALGQMV
+497 VPLGIIALGQMT

-530 DFINSEFHWKYVLIN
+530 DFTRAEFHWKYVLIN
-545 MYAYLLNMPYFTPKT
+545 MYAYLFNMPHFTPRK
-560 FTHLASSVERFGL
+560 FTYLASSAERFGI
-573 NGYMFIDDAGKN
+573 NGYTFFDDAGKN
-585 LISVGIIYRALPIFS
+585 LVSVGIIYRALPMFA
-600 YLFAGKALNRVEKKK
+600 YLFSGKALKRVEKKK
-615 RLLPMLL
+615 RILPILL

-671 SESTKKLVNLIF
+671 SESTKKLVDLIF
-683 TVSTVACIYV
+683 TFSTVVCVYV
-693 NMAQL
+693 NIAQL
-698 VSFVSVESTFWTN
+698 IAFTSVEPAFWIN
-711 LWR
+711 LWK

>member
-1 MPEIGYNELTS
+1 
-12 KICEVLMDRDNR
+12 MDRENR
-24 KFLKKLSVC
+24 NFLKKLSICIV
-33 VAVIFVAVTAVSL
+33 VLFVIVTSVNL
-46 CVMNFTPLN
+46 CVMNFTPIN
-55 RLIGGYEEQKLD
+55 RLLGGYEEQKLD
-67 LSRAYGANITYN
+67 LSRADGANITYN

-87 EGYSEIEF
+87 EGYAELEF

-107 DIDFDGSGKSGKV
+107 DIDFGDSKKGGKV
-120 YVDFADSTGS
+120 CADFADATSS
-130 YYKTNIARLT
+130 YYRKNLTRLT
-140 LEDELDN
+140 IGKNFDN
-147 VMTCSF
+147 VMVCNF
-153 SGEVSSLRLE
+153 SGDVSRLRFE
-163 ISLDNYSSATLRGIT
+163 ISLDDYQSATLKGIT
-178 LNQSISALH
+178 LNQSISPMHIAEIVGLWFLVALGLT
-187 ITETVLIYLL
+187 ILIYM
-197 IAAAAAA
+197 I
-204 VIYTVANPTGA
+204 ANPVGA
-215 RRKFSENKVSCTRI
+215 RKKFSENRVGCARV
-229 AAVITAAVMAFS
+229 AAFITAAAMVFT
-241 VYLTVTNMQKGWS
+241 VCLTVTNVMKGWS
-254 STHYS
+254 TTHYS
-259 FTSQEGDQISK
+259 FTSQEGNQISK
-270 ELVDAFEHHQVSL
+270 ELVDAFEHHQVNL

-288 EELLSLDNPY
+288 EDLLKLDNPY
-298 EYARREVE
+298 EYVKRDAEVGSG
-306 VTQENFLWDHCLYN
+306 NFLWDHCFYN

-352 TLIFSL
+352 TLMFSL
-358 VGIIFLTK
+358 IGILFLTK

-377 ELPTNTV
+377 DLPTNTV
-384 LAGLITLQ
+384 TAGLITLQ
-392 MSSGIMFSAARPKFY
+392 LSSGIMFSAARPLFY
-407 ELAIAGGFMCLTVGA
+407 ELAIASGFMCVAIGA

-439 RLGFASFFLGYAVMC
+439 RLGFASFFLGYAVLC

-468 FAGGLKKALDGLEKK
+468 FAGGLKKALDGLEKR

-497 VPLGVIALGQMV
+497 VPLGIIALGQMV

-530 DFINSEFHWKYVLIN
+530 DFTRAEFHWKYVLIN
-545 MYAYLLNMPYFTPKT
+545 MYAYLFNMPHFTPRK
-560 FTHLASSVERFGL
+560 FTYLASSAERFGI
-573 NGYMFIDDAGKN
+573 NGYTFFDDAGKN
-585 LISVGIIYRALPIFS
+585 LVSVGIIYRALPMFA
-600 YLFAGKALNRVEKKK
+600 YLFSGKALQHVEKKK
-615 RLLPMLL
+615 RVLPILL

-671 SESTKKLVNLIF
+671 SESTKKLVDLIF
-683 TVSTVACIYV
+683 TFSTVVCVYV
-693 NMAQL
+693 NIAQL
-698 VSFVSVESTFWTN
+698 IAFTSVESAFWIN
-711 LWR
+711 LWK

>member
-1 MPEIGYNELTS
+1 
-12 KICEVLMDRDNR
+12 MDRENR
-24 KFLKKLSVC
+24 KFLKKLSIC
-33 VAVIFVAVTAVSL
+33 IAVLFVIVTSVSL
-46 CVMNFTPLN
+46 CVMNFTPIN
-55 RLIGGYEEQKLD
+55 RLLGGYEEQKLD
-67 LSRAYGANITYN
+67 LSRADGANITYN

-107 DIDFDGSGKSGKV
+107 DVDFVGTTLSEGTVS
-120 YVDFADSTGS
+120 VDFADSTSS
-130 YYKTNIARLT
+130 YYRKNMVKGKLYRTTFAAEKFGGDTACI
-140 LEDELDN
+140 
-147 VMTCSF
+147 MTCNF
-153 SGEVSSLRLE
+153 SGEVSKLKFTVFIDSGDGAILK
-163 ISLDNYSSATLRGIT
+163 GIT
-178 LNQSISALH
+178 LNKAISPLQMAITIFIHLVVALAAE
-187 ITETVLIYLL
+187 IIIY
-197 IAAAAAA
+197 I
-204 VIYTVANPTGA
+204 IANPVGA
-215 RRKFSENKVSCTRI
+215 RKKFSENRVGCARV
-229 AAVITAAVMAFS
+229 AAFITAAAMVFT
-241 VYLTVTNMQKGWS
+241 VCLTVTSVMKGWS
-254 STHYS
+254 NTYYS
-259 FTSQEGDQISK
+259 FTSQEGNQISK
-270 ELVDAFEHHQVSL
+270 ELVDAFEHHQVNL

-288 EELLSLDNPY
+288 EDLLKLDNPY
-298 EYARREVE
+298 EYVKRDAEVGSG
-306 VTQENFLWDHCLYN
+306 NFLWDHCFYN

-352 TLIFSL
+352 TLMFSL
-358 VGIIFLTK
+358 IGILFLTK

-377 ELPTNTV
+377 DLPTNTV
-384 LAGLITLQ
+384 TAGLITLQ
-392 MSSGIMFSAARPKFY
+392 LSSGIMFSAARPTFY
-407 ELAIAGGFMCLTVGA
+407 ELAIASGFMCVAIGA

-439 RLGFASFFLGYAVMC
+439 RLGFASFFLGYAVLC

-468 FAGGLKKALDGLEKK
+468 FAGGLKKALDGLEKR

-497 VPLGVIALGQMV
+497 VPLGIIALGQMT

-530 DFINSEFHWKYVLIN
+530 DFTRAEFHWKYVLIN
-545 MYAYLLNMPYFTPKT
+545 MYAYLFNMPHFTPRK
-560 FTHLASSVERFGL
+560 FTYLASSAERFGI
-573 NGYMFIDDAGKN
+573 NGYTFFDDAGKN
-585 LISVGIIYRALPIFS
+585 LVSVGIIYRALPIFA
-600 YLFAGKALNRVEKKK
+600 YLFSGKALKRVEKKK
-615 RLLPMLL
+615 RILPALL
-622 IGVTCILMPLA
+622 IGVTCVLMPLV

-671 SESTKKLVNLIF
+671 SESTKKLVDLIF
-683 TVSTVACIYV
+683 TFSTVVCVYV
-693 NMAQL
+693 NIAQL
-698 VSFVSVESTFWTN
+698 ILFTGIEEIVFWTN

>member
-1 MPEIGYNELTS
+1 
-12 KICEVLMDRDNR
+12 MDRENR
-24 KFLKKLSVC
+24 KFLKKLSICIV
-33 VAVIFVAVTAVSL
+33 VLFVIVTSVNL
-46 CVMNFTPLN
+46 CVMNFTPIN
-55 RLIGGYEEQKLD
+55 RLLGGYEEQKLD
-67 LSRAYGANITYN
+67 LSRADGANITYN

-87 EGYSEIEF
+87 EGYAELEF

-107 DIDFDGSGKSGKV
+107 DIDFGDSKKGGKV
-120 YVDFADSTGS
+120 CADFADATSS
-130 YYKTNIARLT
+130 YYRKNLTRLT
-140 LEDELDN
+140 IGKNFDN
-147 VMTCSF
+147 VMVCNF
-153 SGEVSSLRLE
+153 SGDVSRLRFE
-163 ISLDNYSSATLRGIT
+163 ISLDDYHSATLKGIT
-178 LNQSISALH
+178 LNQSISPMHIAEIVGLWFLVALGLT
-187 ITETVLIYLL
+187 ILIYM
-197 IAAAAAA
+197 I
-204 VIYTVANPTGA
+204 ANPVGA
-215 RRKFSENKVSCTRI
+215 RKKFSENRVGCARV
-229 AAVITAAVMAFS
+229 AAFITAAAMVFT
-241 VYLTVTNMQKGWS
+241 VCLTVTNVMKGWS
-254 STHYS
+254 TTHYS
-259 FTSQEGDQISK
+259 FTSQEGNQISK
-270 ELVDAFEHHQVSL
+270 ELVDAFEHHQVNL

-288 EELLSLDNPY
+288 EDLLKLDNPY
-298 EYARREVE
+298 EYVKRDAEVGSG
-306 VTQENFLWDHCLYN
+306 NFLWDHCFYN

-352 TLIFSL
+352 TLMFSL
-358 VGIIFLTK
+358 IGILFLTK

-377 ELPTNTV
+377 DLPTNTV
-384 LAGLITLQ
+384 TAGLIILQ
-392 MSSGIMFSAARPKFY
+392 LSSGIMFSAARPLFY
-407 ELAIAGGFMCLTVGA
+407 ELAIASGFMCVAIGA

-439 RLGFASFFLGYAVMC
+439 RLGFASFFLGYAVLC

-468 FAGGLKKALDGLEKK
+468 FAGGLKKALDGLEKR

-497 VPLGVIALGQMV
+497 VPLGIIALGQMT

-530 DFINSEFHWKYVLIN
+530 DFTHAEFHWKYVLIN
-545 MYAYLLNMPYFTPKT
+545 MYAYLFNMPHFTPRK
-560 FTHLASSVERFGL
+560 FTYLASSAERFGI
-573 NGYMFIDDAGKN
+573 NGYTFFDDAGKN
-585 LISVGIIYRALPIFS
+585 LVSVGIIYRALPMFA
-600 YLFAGKALNRVEKKK
+600 YLFSGKALQRVEKKK
-615 RLLPMLL
+615 RVLPILL

-671 SESTKKLVNLIF
+671 SESTKKLVDLIF
-683 TVSTVACIYV
+683 TFSTVVCVYV
-693 NMAQL
+693 NIAQL
-698 VSFVSVESTFWTN
+698 IAFTSVEPAFWIN
-711 LWR
+711 LWK

>member
-1 MPEIGYNELTS
+1 
-12 KICEVLMDRDNR
+12 MDRENR
-24 KFLKKLSVC
+24 KFLKKLSICIV
-33 VAVIFVAVTAVSL
+33 VLFVIVTSVNL
-46 CVMNFTPLN
+46 CVMNFTPIN
-55 RLIGGYEEQKLD
+55 RLLGGYEEQKLD
-67 LSRAYGANITYN
+67 LSRADGANITYN

-87 EGYSEIEF
+87 EGYAELEF

-107 DIDFDGSGKSGKV
+107 DIDFGDSKKGGKV
-120 YVDFADSTGS
+120 CADFADATSS
-130 YYKTNIARLT
+130 YYRKNLTRLT
-140 LEDELDN
+140 IGKNFDN
-147 VMTCSF
+147 VMVCNF
-153 SGEVSSLRLE
+153 SGDVSRLRFE
-163 ISLDNYSSATLRGIT
+163 ISLDDYQSATLKGIT
-178 LNQSISALH
+178 LNQSISPMHIAEIVGLWFLVALGLT
-187 ITETVLIYLL
+187 ILIYM
-197 IAAAAAA
+197 I
-204 VIYTVANPTGA
+204 ANPVGA
-215 RRKFSENKVSCTRI
+215 RKKFSENRVGCARV
-229 AAVITAAVMAFS
+229 AAFITAAAMVFT
-241 VYLTVTNMQKGWS
+241 VCLTVTNVMKGWS
-254 STHYS
+254 NTYYS
-259 FTSQEGDQISK
+259 FTSQEGNQISK
-270 ELVDAFEHHQVSL
+270 ELVDAFEHHQVNL

-288 EELLSLDNPY
+288 EDLLKLDNPY
-298 EYARREVE
+298 EYVKRDAEVGSG
-306 VTQENFLWDHCLYN
+306 NFLWDHCFYN

-352 TLIFSL
+352 TLMFSL
-358 VGIIFLTK
+358 IGILFLTK

-377 ELPTNTV
+377 DLPTNTV
-384 LAGLITLQ
+384 TAGLITLQ
-392 MSSGIMFSAARPKFY
+392 LSSGIMFSAARPLFY
-407 ELAIAGGFMCLTVGA
+407 ELAIASGFMCVAIGA

-439 RLGFASFFLGYAVMC
+439 RLGFASFFLGYAVLC

-468 FAGGLKKALDGLEKK
+468 FAVGLKKALDGLEKR

-497 VPLGVIALGQMV
+497 VPLGIIALGQMT

-530 DFINSEFHWKYVLIN
+530 DFTRAEFHWKYVLIN
-545 MYAYLLNMPYFTPKT
+545 MYAYLFNMPHFTPRK
-560 FTHLASSVERFGL
+560 FTYLASSAERFGI
-573 NGYMFIDDAGKN
+573 NGYTFFDDAGKN
-585 LISVGIIYRALPIFS
+585 LVSVGIIYRALPMFA
-600 YLFAGKALNRVEKKK
+600 YLFSGKALQRVEKKK
-615 RLLPMLL
+615 RVLPILL

-671 SESTKKLVNLIF
+671 SESTKKLVDLIF
-683 TVSTVACIYV
+683 TFSTVVCVYV
-693 NMAQL
+693 NIAQL
-698 VSFVSVESTFWTN
+698 IAFTSVEPAFWIN
-711 LWR
+711 LWK

>member
-1 MPEIGYNELTS
+1 
-12 KICEVLMDRDNR
+12 MDRENR
-24 KFLKKLSVC
+24 KFLKKLSICIV
-33 VAVIFVAVTAVSL
+33 VLFVIVTSVNL
-46 CVMNFTPLN
+46 CVMNFTPIN
-55 RLIGGYEEQKLD
+55 RLLGGYEEQKLD
-67 LSRAYGANITYN
+67 LSRADGANITYN

-87 EGYSEIEF
+87 EGYAELEF

-107 DIDFDGSGKSGKV
+107 DIDFGDSKKGGKV
-120 YVDFADSTGS
+120 CADFADATSS
-130 YYKTNIARLT
+130 YYRKNLTRLT
-140 LEDELDN
+140 IGKNFDN
-147 VMTCSF
+147 VMVCNF
-153 SGEVSSLRLE
+153 SGDVSRLRFE
-163 ISLDNYSSATLRGIT
+163 ISLDDYQSATLKGIT
-178 LNQSISALH
+178 LNQSISPMHIAEIVGLWFLVALGLT
-187 ITETVLIYLL
+187 ILIYM
-197 IAAAAAA
+197 I
-204 VIYTVANPTGA
+204 ANPVGA
-215 RRKFSENKVSCTRI
+215 RKKFSENRVGCARV
-229 AAVITAAVMAFS
+229 AAFITAAAMVFT
-241 VYLTVTNMQKGWS
+241 VCLTVTNVMKGWPN
-254 STHYS
+254 TYYS
-259 FTSQEGDQISK
+259 FTSQEGNQISK
-270 ELVDAFEHHQVSL
+270 ELVDAFEHHQVNL

-288 EELLSLDNPY
+288 EDLLKLDDPY
-298 EYARREVE
+298 EYVKRDAEVGSG
-306 VTQENFLWDHCLYN
+306 NFLWDHCFYN

-352 TLIFSL
+352 TLMFSL
-358 VGIIFLTK
+358 IGILFLTK

-377 ELPTNTV
+377 DLPTNTV
-384 LAGLITLQ
+384 TAGLITLQ
-392 MSSGIMFSAARPKFY
+392 LSSGIMFSAARPLFY
-407 ELAIAGGFMCLTVGA
+407 ELAIASGFMCVAIGA

-439 RLGFASFFLGYAVMC
+439 RLGFASFFLGYAVLC

-468 FAGGLKKALDGLEKK
+468 FAGGLKKALDGLEKR

-497 VPLGVIALGQMV
+497 VPLGIIALGQMT

-530 DFINSEFHWKYVLIN
+530 DFTHAEFHWKYVLIN
-545 MYAYLLNMPYFTPKT
+545 MYAYLFNMPHFTPRK
-560 FTHLASSVERFGL
+560 FTYLASSAERFGI
-573 NGYMFIDDAGKN
+573 NGYTFFDDAGKN
-585 LISVGIIYRALPIFS
+585 LVSVGIIYRALPMFA
-600 YLFAGKALNRVEKKK
+600 YLFSGKALQRVEKKK
-615 RLLPMLL
+615 RVLPILL

-671 SESTKKLVNLIF
+671 SESTKKLVDLIF
-683 TVSTVACIYV
+683 TFSTVVCVYV
-693 NMAQL
+693 NIAQL
-698 VSFVSVESTFWTN
+698 IAFTSVEPAFWIN
-711 LWR
+711 LWK

>member
-1 MPEIGYNELTS
+1 
-12 KICEVLMDRDNR
+12 MDRENR
-24 KFLKKLSVC
+24 KFLKKLSICIV
-33 VAVIFVAVTAVSL
+33 VLFVIVTSVNL
-46 CVMNFTPLN
+46 CVMNFTPIN
-55 RLIGGYEEQKLD
+55 RLLGGYEEQKLE
-67 LSRAYGANITYN
+67 LSRADGANITYN

-87 EGYSEIEF
+87 EGYAELEF

-107 DIDFDGSGKSGKV
+107 DIDFGDSTKGGKV
-120 YVDFADSTGS
+120 CADFADATSS
-130 YYKTNIARLT
+130 YYRKNLTRLT
-140 LEDELDN
+140 IGKNFDN
-147 VMTCSF
+147 VMVCNF
-153 SGEVSSLRLE
+153 SGDVSRLRFE
-163 ISLDNYSSATLRGIT
+163 ISLDDYQSATLKGIT
-178 LNQSISALH
+178 LNQSISPMHIAEIVGLWFLVALGLT
-187 ITETVLIYLL
+187 ILIYM
-197 IAAAAAA
+197 I
-204 VIYTVANPTGA
+204 ANPVGA
-215 RRKFSENKVSCTRI
+215 RKKFSENRVGCARV
-229 AAVITAAVMAFS
+229 AAFITAAAMVFT
-241 VYLTVTNMQKGWS
+241 VCLTVTNVMKGWS
-254 STHYS
+254 TTHYS
-259 FTSQEGDQISK
+259 FTSQEGNQISK
-270 ELVDAFEHHQVSL
+270 ELVDAFEHHQVNL

-288 EELLSLDNPY
+288 EDLLKLDNPY
-298 EYARREVE
+298 EYVKRDAEVGSG
-306 VTQENFLWDHCLYN
+306 NFLWDHCFYN

-352 TLIFSL
+352 TLMFSL
-358 VGIIFLTK
+358 IGILFLTK

-377 ELPTNTV
+377 DLPTNTV
-384 LAGLITLQ
+384 TAGLITLQ
-392 MSSGIMFSAARPKFY
+392 LSSGIMFSAARPLFY
-407 ELAIAGGFMCLTVGA
+407 ELAIASGFMCVAIGA

-439 RLGFASFFLGYAVMC
+439 RLGFASFFLGYAVLC

-468 FAGGLKKALDGLEKK
+468 FAGGLKKALDGLEKR

-497 VPLGVIALGQMV
+497 VPLGIIALGQMT

-530 DFINSEFHWKYVLIN
+530 DFTRAEFHWKYVLIN
-545 MYAYLLNMPYFTPKT
+545 MYAYLFNMPHFTPRK
-560 FTHLASSVERFGL
+560 FTYLASSAERFGI
-573 NGYMFIDDAGKN
+573 NGYTFFDDAGKN
-585 LISVGIIYRALPIFS
+585 LVSVGIIYRALPMFA
-600 YLFAGKALNRVEKKK
+600 YLFSGKALQRVEKKK
-615 RLLPMLL
+615 RVLPILL

-671 SESTKKLVNLIF
+671 SESTKKLVDLIF
-683 TVSTVACIYV
+683 TFSTVVCVYV
-693 NMAQL
+693 NIAQL
-698 VSFVSVESTFWTN
+698 IAFTSVEPAFWIN
-711 LWR
+711 LWK